1 MLLNREAIKEAK
13 RKLDRMEINFKET
26 SDFCYFGSDP
36 TRLKIVF
43 LFSIYKDLCPTD
55 LAEILPV
62 SISGISHQLRLL
74 EQTGLVEKMKMGQMM
89 CYSLSPKGREFFKF
103 LKL

>member
-1 MLLNREAIKEAK
+1 MLLDSKTISKSRQ
-13 RKLDRMEINFKET
+13 KLMNMMDSLKET

-43 LFSIYKDLCPTD
+43 LFSIHKELCPTD
-55 LAEILPV
+55 LADLLGI
-62 SISGISHQLRLL
+62 SISGISHQLALL
-74 EQTGLVEKMKMGQMM
+74 EKSGLVEKKKMGQMV
-89 CYSLSPKGREFFKF
+89 CYSLSENGQVFFKF

>member
-1 MLLNREAIKEAK
+1 MLLDAK
-13 RKLDRMEINFKET
+13 TIHDSRQRLSKMVGALKET

-43 LFSIYKDLCPTD
+43 LFSIHKELCPTD
-55 LAEILPV
+55 LSDMLEI
-62 SISGISHQLRLL
+62 SISGISHQLALL
-74 EQTGLVEKMKMGQMM
+74 EKSGLVEKMKMGQMV
-89 CYSLSPKGREFFKF
+89 CYSLSKKGHEFFKF